1 MQPALNFRLISM
13 SAVYY
18 VGNIVYD
25 IDGISRK
32 VPCEASPPAGD
43 MCAKESLIP
52 SCTLFLYAEN
62 PLMRHSVCCH
72 MIHMIMHLRVP
83 VCVFL

>member
-52 SCTLFLYAEN
+52 SCTLFLF
-62 PLMRHSVCCH
+62 LCRFS
-72 MIHMIMHLRVP
+72 RV
-83 VCVFL
+83 LYEDRLKKYMKI

>member
-32 VPCEASPPAGD
+32 VLCEASPPAGD

-52 SCTLFLYAEN
+52 SCTLFLLLSKYQQSL
-62 PLMRHSVCCH
+62 PLKYNRRNRLCSFKEV
-72 MIHMIMHLRVP
+72 L
-83 VCVFL
+83 